1 MQSANQPINYYSMKQ
16 ITLNSGAVIVTDP
29 CYEPH
34 NGHNTTL
41 HDIRVG
47 KWNCEATVKDCGAW
61 GKRISRLTIRHED
74 TPKCRPTEYVGSA
87 AVDSGQCGFFD
98 PAYFEENQPDD
109 DFDNMESWYR
119 RVCELTLN
127 EPDWGTI
134 EEKGVVSSSG
144 FGDGRYGIYASRD
157 KSGFITGLQLRFI

>member
-1 MQSANQPINYYSMKQ
+1 MKQ

-29 CYEPH
+29 CYEPS
-34 NGHNTTL
+34 NGYNRTL
-41 HDIRVG
+41 RDVLTG
-47 KWNCEATVKDCGAW
+47 KWNCQATVRDCGAW

-74 TPKCRPTEYVGSA
+74 YPKCRPSEYVGHA

-98 PAYFEENQPDD
+98 PEYFEKNQPDNN
-109 DFDNMESWYR
+109 FNNIESWYR

-134 EEKGVVSSSG
+134 DDRGVVSSSG
-144 FGDGRYGIYASRD
+144 YGDGYYNIYAIRNR
-157 KSGFITGLQLRFI
+157 SGFIVGLQLRFM